1 MANILGIFA
10 AVFLIGASFFSIKNK
25 AALADQER
33 ILSEQEDTK
42 NRNVKHFEEVDATY
56 EDNEA
61 RRIAANE
68 EDVKVSESLEKQ
80 EVSNKLLSSQIKT
93 TTGDVEVKKE
103 KVADGKEKL
112 AKVGDLDDLRRKLDD
127 LGVDLAELNSGLAQ
141 RANEIVARQTVK
153 GTLLTENDRL
163 EGILDKYTKRESL
176 PGATARVARV
186 LSDFDFVILSGG
198 DNAGIVN
205 ESKLDVLRGGVVIGQ
220 LMVTTTTQNS
230 AAANPVVDSFV
241 GTAVRV
247 GDTVVPAAN

>member
-103 KVADGKEKL
+103 KVADGEEKL

-127 LGVDLAELNSGLAQ
+127 LGVDLAEL
-141 RANEIVARQTVK
+141 
-153 GTLLTENDRL
+153 
-163 EGILDKYTKRESL
+163 
-176 PGATARVARV
+176 
-186 LSDFDFVILSGG
+186 
-198 DNAGIVN
+198 
-205 ESKLDVLRGGVVIGQ
+205 
-220 LMVTTTTQNS
+220 
-230 AAANPVVDSFV
+230 
-241 GTAVRV
+241 
-247 GDTVVPAAN
+247 